1 MLLFCRSWL
10 FILRLLFFVLHS
22 LLFVFCLL
30 LFIHRLSL
38 FFCRFFISCLPLNVV
53 LLQVVLSV
61 LFVSVFRL

>member
-10 FILRLLFFVLHS
+10 PVFSIAAFHPLLAVFRLPS
-22 LLFVFCLL
+22 LAFLL
-30 LFIHRLSL
+30 P
-38 FFCRFFISCLPLNVV
+38 FFISCLPFMYV